1 MINKNKMTN
10 EKLKYGLGKFGVY
23 AVLILAA
30 LLILGPLYIVV
41 IISFMDKSQAMS
53 PTFALWPENFNLHGY
68 IEVFTYTSG
77 GGDEIPTVI
86 RGFLNTMLT
95 VVPPTLI
102 GTLFSALS
110 AFAFSKLKFWGRDFM
125 FSMLLATMMI
135 PGTISLIPAYI
146 IYDKIG
152 WVDTYLPL
160 VVPGLFG
167 SASVVFFLRQFY
179 YSIPDDLLE
188 AGRVDGIS
196 NIGAFFRIMLPLSV
210 PALITQFVLSF
221 VAGYNDYLGPLLYL
235 FSPEKYTLQIAL
247 SFFKGTYA
255 TDYAI
260 VMAGAVVTL
269 IPTTVIYIIGQKF
282 FLEGIATSGMKL

>member
-188 AGRVDGIS
+188 AGKVDGIS